1 MTPPQAHIS
10 LQLESTPGI
19 FAIWN
24 VGAPGTHGAGITGI
38 HGMGVSTPSAAAV
51 ADATVGFA
59 IELHIPNGGMFTIGL
74 LSLMFAA
81 GVPTTK
87 RFAGRTTSV
96 DGEAPKLHCS
106 VAPIKTCSAIGFR
119 ASLSHLEFLET
130 LSYCRDKLNR
140 AGDSSHIN

>member
-1 MTPPQAHIS
+1 MTPPQAHMS

-38 HGMGVSTPSAAAV
+38 HGMGVSTPRAAAV
-51 ADATVGFA
+51 AEATVGFA
-59 IELHIPNGGMFTIGL
+59 IELHMPNGGIFTIGL
-74 LSLMFAA
+74 LSMMFAA

-106 VAPIKTCSAIGFR
+106 VAPIQTCNAIGFR
-119 ASLSHLEFLET
+119 ASLSQLEALGTRFW
-130 LSYCRDKLNR
+130 SRDGLNR
-140 AGDSSHIN
+140 TGGSSHIN